1 MSGSVVVSQLG
12 ARMHYAV
19 PRIFASEG
27 RLAHFYTD
35 ICATQGWPR
44 LVNKLP
50 RRLLPSSVKRL
61 TGRIPKGVPAELIST
76 FPNFGARSA
85 VRRLRQ
91 KNSIEHMAHT
101 VWAGSEFSRL
111 VASSG
116 FHGADGLY
124 AFAGDALEQMQ
135 AAKRQGMWTAVEQ
148 MIAPWDTV
156 EELVA
161 GEHARFPDWAGPY
174 SENQYAR
181 AFAEREKAE
190 WALADVIVCPS
201 EFVRRNVIARG
212 GSAERCVVVPYGID
226 PQFPAQDIIRIGGPL
241 RVLTVGEVGLRK
253 GSPYVAEA
261 ARILGK
267 SATFRMA
274 GPSRLSPDVKAE
286 IGRSVELR
294 GIVPRAEMAKEYE
307 WADVFLLPSI
317 CEGSATAIY
326 EALAAGLPVICTEN
340 AGSVVRDGVDGFIV
354 PIRDSEAIAKA
365 VTDLSEHPGTRAA
378 MSENA
383 VTRAAEFTVK
393 RYGERLLE
401 ALSLLPSQQ
410 QTVNQAALS

>member
-35 ICATQGWPR
+35 ICATEGWPR
-44 LVNKLP
+44 LVNRLP
-50 RRLLPSSVKRL
+50 RRLLPSSMKRL
-61 TGRIPKGVPAELIST
+61 SGRIPKGVPAELTST

-85 VRRLRQ
+85 IRRLRE
-91 KNSIEHMAHT
+91 KNSIDHMAHT

-116 FHGADGLY
+116 FHDADGLY
-124 AFAGDALEQMQ
+124 AFSGDALEQMQ
-135 AAKRQGMWTAVEQ
+135 AAKQQGMWTAVEQ
-148 MIAPWDTV
+148 MIAPWNVV
-156 EELVA
+156 EELVR
-161 GEHARFPDWAGPY
+161 GEHASFPDWAGPY
-174 SENQYAR
+174 IENQYAQT
-181 AFAEREKAE
+181 FAEREKAE

-201 EFVRRNVIARG
+201 EFVRRNVIERG
-212 GSAERCVVVPYGID
+212 GSPERCVVVPYGID

-253 GSPYVAEA
+253 GSPYVAGA
-261 ARILGK
+261 ARLLGK

-274 GPSRLSPDVKAE
+274 GPSKLSTEVKARLSQ
-286 IGRSVELR
+286 SVELR
-294 GIVPRAEMAKEYE
+294 GIIPRAEMAKEYE

-340 AGSVVRDGVDGFIV
+340 AGSVVRDGVEGFIV
-354 PIRDSEAIAKA
+354 PIRDSQAIAKA
-365 VTDLSEHPGTRAA
+365 ITELSDHPGTRAA

-383 VTRAAEFTVK
+383 VSRAAEFTVK
-393 RYGERLLE
+393 RYGERLLD
-401 ALSLLPSQQ
+401 ALSMLPSPRQ
-410 QTVNQAALS
+410 NQAARS